1 MSTQIYVTT
10 ADLLAIPED
19 GIERELIQGR
29 LKERDIT
36 RRNRLHAATEAIIAK
51 LLGVWLESSESPAAA
66 VLSGEVGTILAS
78 DPDTT
83 VGIDVAVFPI
93 RLLENQQAKTSLVQG
108 VPLLAVEILSPSDKH
123 EDVHQKIDEYLRC
136 GVSLVWEVDPD
147 FKTVRVHRPNHE
159 PVMFNREQEL
169 PGFDAL
175 PDFKVSV
182 AELFPSW
189 G

>member
-1 MSTQIYVTT
+1 MTT

-29 LKERDIT
+29 LKEREMT
-36 RRNRLHAATEAIIAK
+36 RRNRLHAATEATIAK
-51 LLGVWLESSESPAAA
+51 LLGIWLDTNAAPKAA
-66 VLSGEVGTILAS
+66 VLPGEVGTILAS
-78 DPDTT
+78 APDTT
-83 VGIDVAVFPI
+83 VGIEAAVFPI
-93 RLLENQQAKTSLVQG
+93 SMLEDQSSETSLVQG
-108 VPLLAVEILSPSDKH
+108 APLLAVEFPSPSDKH
-123 EDVHQKIDEYLRC
+123 EDVHQKIEEYLRC

-147 FKTVRVHRPNHE
+147 FKTLRVHRRDHE

-175 PDFKVSV
+175 PDFTVSV

-189 G
+189 S